1 MAEFARALQTQNIWF
16 AAQQYKDAEA
26 KLVRQRLG
34 LSAGDASAP
43 ASAPATPIE
52 SKASAM
58 ISELKKELNDDSLES
73 MGDVT
78 DMG

>member
-26 KLVRQRLG
+26 KLVRHRLG
-34 LSAGDASAP
+34 LGAGVASAP

-78 DMG
+78 DMS